1 MMSLKVVNYDPEEG
15 GKGAGNGS
23 HKGKDQVKDQ
33 EKVCQRCIKAKAQC
47 RWEIGDGNGNGD
59 VGVNGDESDSI
70 HQKRQ
75 YDDDND
81 DELSKKQ
88 KIIMK
93 LSKDEHLYANVLQS
107 SRATSQ
113 FISATQ
119 PLAPILS
126 RDSVLSLDGEV
137 LGLFCPWR
145 NDYFEPRDKDEFK
158 IDKELKSYL
167 NKKGA
172 FIIPQISEQRRLIKL
187 FLDNVYPL
195 YPVVNRNILENLQNE
210 PLLLINSMML
220 AGVKYDPFLQNYDYR
235 IRSEEFKSRC
245 KYLQMIET
253 NKVTLIQ
260 SYLLLSINEEGPE
273 GANCAREYISKA
285 ILLIMELG
293 LPTLAVAEHFDVMKT
308 DKSDIKTMFRLNSDR
323 NLMVRLFWTS
333 YCCDRIAA
341 ATSCSAMLYNI
352 DDLIIEEPFLKNF
365 DDFEN
370 YQISDYELFKR
381 WYSLNL
387 LFERVI
393 KTVYRPPG
401 RRTLNDSNLELDLLN
416 WGIRNLNATLPIES
430 KFMRFLK
437 VSHAY
442 CNLLYLRCKIGLL
455 DLIESNNIN
464 KPVFHS
470 NESPLST
477 AGMYYVYIFS
487 NDIIESLKFSFNNDC
502 IEHILNV
509 HSTLHV
515 LVLIHLEIES
525 KKLQT
530 SLGTNGQSTTT
541 QTKPAL
547 SKDQIHT
554 LKEKENQYNQCL
566 ELLKNF
572 KNKYWFAAASF
583 NLFEKLNS
591 IEPQP
596 KEIFENL
603 FNNQQDLNQADN
615 LERIDLFNYEA
626 RPGNDFSSA
635 FTAFYKPLDG
645 DQGDYLPQKF
655 AELKQELLQNPETVV
670 D

>member
-1 MMSLKVVNYDPEEG
+1 MNSCRKLHRKCLVEDE
-15 GKGAGNGS
+15 
-23 HKGKDQVKDQ
+23 

-47 RWEIGDGNGNGD
+47 RWENGDGNGD
-59 VGVNGDESDSI
+59 VGVNGDESESV

-75 YDDDND
+75 FDDDNNAD
-81 DELSKKQ
+81 NADKLSKKQ

-113 FISATQ
+113 FITATQ

-137 LGLFCPWR
+137 LGLYCPWR
-145 NDYFEPRDKDEFK
+145 NVYFEPRDKDEYK

-195 YPVVNRNILENLQNE
+195 YPVVNRNILENLSNE

-235 IRSEEFKSRC
+235 IRAEEFKSRC

-273 GANCAREYISKA
+273 GANLARECISKA

-293 LPTLAVAEHFDVMKT
+293 IHNLAVAEHFDMMKT
-308 DKSDIKTMFRLNSDR
+308 DKSDIKTMFRLNYDR

-333 YCCDRIAA
+333 YCCDRIAS

-381 WYSLNL
+381 WYSLIL

-401 RRTLNDSNLELDLLN
+401 RRALNDSNLELDLLN

-430 KFMRFLK
+430 KFIRFLK

-477 AGMYYVYIFS
+477 AGMYYVYKFS

-525 KKLQT
+525 KRLQT
-530 SLGTNGQSTTT
+530 SLDTNGQSTTT
-541 QTKPAL
+541 TTSSTSTTETQTKTTL
-547 SKDQIHT
+547 TKDQLHT

-566 ELLKNF
+566 EILKNF

-596 KEIFENL
+596 KETFENL
-603 FNNQQDLNQADN
+603 FNNQQDLNQAGSILNSN
-615 LERIDLFNYEA
+615 LSQWF
-626 RPGNDFSSA
+626 
-635 FTAFYKPLDG
+635 
-645 DQGDYLPQKF
+645 
-655 AELKQELLQNPETVV
+655 
-670 D
+670 